1 MVSLNDVMIIE
12 YIRYKVEAG
21 QSDEFISAYV
31 KATEQLNA
39 SSYCIAYELS
49 ECEEE
54 PGQFMLRIEWTST
67 EEHLNGFRKSELF
80 PAFFSNIKRFFTN
93 IQEMRH
99 YKQTRVVNKKG

>member
-1 MVSLNDVMIIE
+1 MIIE
-12 YIRYKVEAG
+12 YIRYKVEPG
-21 QSDEFISAYV
+21 QSDEFIAAYD
-31 KATEQLNA
+31 KAGEQLN
-39 SSYCIAYELS
+39 SSPHCISYELS

-80 PAFFSNIKRFFTN
+80 PAFFSNIKRFFSN

-99 YKQTRVVNKKG
+99 YKQTKVVNVKG